1 MNAGINRRRF
11 LGQAA
16 GVAAGAA
23 AAPVLS
29 AGPASAGGRG
39 RGAADLIVYNGRV
52 QIMDRRLR
60 RAEAVAI
67 RAGVVIAV
75 GRERDVRRLAGR
87 STESIDARGGT
98 VLPGVNDSHVHLG
111 GYGLDFPPYTIEVDV
126 ATIKELADAVA
137 AAVAA
142 AGAPGSWIRGQGW
155 NENRLPHPP
164 RRTDLDPVSGDHPV
178 VLRDFSG
185 HMMAV
190 NSKVLRL
197 AGITRDTPAPP
208 GGVIEK
214 DAGGEPTG
222 VLRESAQDLVNPVVP
237 PFTEAELENAIDKA
251 ITMLHAQGITSITD
265 PGIPLTQLAL
275 YGRKARAGTLPL
287 RITALLTGGRSPDQ
301 VRATLAAY
309 EPLRGVDPRMLRAA
323 GVKLIIDGVPTAAQ
337 TAWLHKPY
345 VDGTNGKPVIHGD
358 TIEEA
363 VANLHAMIA
372 LVHGAGMQVGTH
384 ATGDAGIDAVVA
396 GYLAAMR
403 GDRRHRDPRHYV
415 IHGDLTPPGT
425 LRTMARHDI
434 GVNMN
439 ATIKYVLGRT
449 LDANLGPER
458 TDYQWPY
465 RTALDLGV
473 RVTSASD
480 APVTTPS
487 WLQGVQSAV
496 LRKGLYGGVAGEA
509 ERITVKEALV
519 TYTRTSAWQDR
530 AERWKGTLEP
540 GMAGDVCIVDGD
552 VLGADPETL
561 VQMRIAATIL
571 GGRVVY
577 DGKAVPAATVG
588 AVAPAANW
596 RHARGAACLQSG
608 GCCCALAGRE
618 AARA

>member
-16 GVAAGAA
+16 GMAAGAA
-23 AAPVLS
+23 GAPVLA
-29 AGPASAGGRG
+29 AGPASADGRG
-39 RGAADLIVYNGRV
+39 PADLIVYNGRV
-52 QIMDRRLR
+52 QVMDRHMR

-67 RAGVVIAV
+67 RDGVVMAV
-75 GRERDVRRLAGR
+75 GRERDIRRLAGR
-87 STESIDARGGT
+87 GTESINAGGGT
-98 VLPGVNDSHVHLG
+98 VLPGINDSHVHLG
-111 GYGLDFPPYTIEVDV
+111 GYGLDFPPSTIEVDV
-126 ATIKELADAVA
+126 ATIKELTDAVA

-142 AGAPGSWIRGQGW
+142 ATAPDSWIRGQGW

-190 NSKVLRL
+190 NSKVLQL

-214 DAGGEPTG
+214 DAAGEPTG

-237 PFTEAELENAIDKA
+237 PFTEAELESAVDKA
-251 ITMLHAQGITSITD
+251 IMMLHAQGITSITD

-275 YGRKARAGTLPL
+275 YERKARASTLPL
-287 RITALLTGGRSPDQ
+287 RITALITGGRSPDQ
-301 VRATLAAY
+301 VRNTLAAY
-309 EPLRGVDPRMLRAA
+309 KPPRGVDPRILRVA

-337 TAWLHKPY
+337 TAWLHEPY
-345 VDGTNGKPVIHGD
+345 VDGTNGKPVIEGD

-363 VANLHAMIA
+363 VANMHAMIA
-372 LVHGAGMQVGTH
+372 LVHDAGMQVGTH

-403 GDRRHRDPRHYV
+403 GNRRHRDPRHYV
-415 IHGDLTPPGT
+415 IHGDLTPPRT

-480 APVTTPS
+480 APVTSPS

-509 ERITVKEALV
+509 ERITVREALV

-540 GMAGDVCIVDGD
+540 GMTGDVCIVDGD
-552 VLGADPETL
+552 VVGADPDTL
-561 VQMRIAATIL
+561 VGMPIAATIL
-571 GGRVVY
+571 GGQVVY
-577 DGKAVPAATVG
+577 DGKPGPATAG
-588 AVAPAANW
+588 AMAPAAVKW
-596 RHARGAACLQSG
+596 RNARGAACLQRG
-608 GCCCALAGRE
+608 ACCCQ
-618 AARA
+618 RA

>member
-39 RGAADLIVYNGRV
+39 PADLIVYNGRV
-52 QIMDRRLR
+52 QVMDRHMR

-67 RAGVVIAV
+67 RDGVVMAV

-87 STESIDARGGT
+87 GTESIDAGGGT
-98 VLPGVNDSHVHLG
+98 VLPGINDSHVHLG

-126 ATIKELADAVA
+126 ATIKELTDAVA

-142 AGAPGSWIRGQGW
+142 APAPGSWIRGQGW

-178 VLRDFSG
+178 ILRDFSG

-190 NSKVLRL
+190 NSTVLRL

-214 DAGGEPTG
+214 DAAGEPTG
-222 VLRESAQDLVNPVVP
+222 VLRESAQDLVNRVVP
-237 PFTEAELENAIDKA
+237 PFTEAELESAVDKA
-251 ITMLHAQGITSITD
+251 IMMLHAQGITSITD
-265 PGIPLTQLAL
+265 PGIPLAQLAL
-275 YGRKARAGTLPL
+275 YERKARAGTLPL
-287 RITALLTGGRSPDQ
+287 RITALITGGRSPDQ
-301 VRATLAAY
+301 VRTTLAAY
-309 EPLRGVDPRMLRAA
+309 KPPRGVDPRILRVA

-337 TAWLHKPY
+337 TAWLHEPY
-345 VDGTNGKPVIHGD
+345 VDGTNGKPVIEGD

-363 VANLHAMIA
+363 VANMHAMIA
-372 LVHGAGMQVGTH
+372 LVHNAGMQVGTH
-384 ATGDAGIDAVVA
+384 ATGDAGIDVVVA

-415 IHGDLTPPGT
+415 IHGDLTSPRT

-480 APVTTPS
+480 APVTSPS

-509 ERITVKEALV
+509 ERITVREALV
-519 TYTRTSAWQDR
+519 TYTRTSAWQDH

-540 GMAGDVCIVDGD
+540 GMTGDVCVVDGD
-552 VLGADPETL
+552 VVGADPETL
-561 VQMRIAATIL
+561 VGMPIAATIL

-577 DGKAVPAATVG
+577 DGKPDPATAN
-588 AVAPAANW
+588 AMAPAAVKSRN
-596 RHARGAACLQSG
+596 ARGAACLQRG
-608 GCCCALAGRE
+608 ACCCK
-618 AARA
+618 RA